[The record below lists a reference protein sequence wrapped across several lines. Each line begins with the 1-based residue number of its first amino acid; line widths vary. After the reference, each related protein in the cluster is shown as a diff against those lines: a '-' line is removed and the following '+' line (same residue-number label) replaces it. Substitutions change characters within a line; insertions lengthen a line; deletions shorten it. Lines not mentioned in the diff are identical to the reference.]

1 MQQNQENAQN
11 LILNYCLVGLGE
23 KLIPMM
29 KNQRRLLTSIQLNEK
44 KCKTLFNEQN
54 IILQESLDILGNE
67 KLFLLCIYNE
77 PNKDPIT
84 NIAFINVEVRESQ
97 IQFKYKYSLCPIMK
111 QADVMKSIQITD
123 WGLIKDQERFDI
135 SPYLSEQNIC
145 YVLCYTRKTDY
156 VPIINLVLEDYDPNH
171 DLQDIVQFSS
181 FSKKQ
186 LSIIRQKPPLEQT
199 YTPEILD
206 LYPFCYKES
215 QKQKHN
221 QNLFNDNPSIS
232 NYCIPEGIQI
242 LQKTPNQLP
251 NQNQITYYQLMQSP
265 KGDLIYIY
273 CLRYYEPLTKKQAQK
288 LKLDNYTNLFIPK
301 VMAIISYQNFSSQFS
316 SLLTYLYSI
325 RDDSQIEQY
334 IERVIQQLK
343 YSINL
348 EKISLKLI
356 LNDQQFLFQKHI
368 KYPTCQLKSIEYV
381 MRNITVDNIIQL
393 YTAVL
398 TERKIRLCSSSI
410 LNPGYVIEALM
421 TFIYPLQ
428 YQKLLICYLNYDNS
442 QIIETPEPY
451 IVGLLETL
459 PQPACESEGYK
470 FILDYNV
477 AFHVCPPP
485 EFPLFDKLKK
495 KLEPFFK
502 QDINEANANMIKEIF
517 LKINM
522 KILDHAFDY
531 DIKQKN
537 WSIAFQKRKQS
548 QYPIKG
554 QFWEIFSRTQLLC
567 SFIDNNQSNRQLT
580 SYITYFNASFQQVN
594 ENNNTKIFADIKT
607 ININDQN
614 NSQIQTRNKQ
624 SFFPYLTPYYYIRNK
639 QTALQTQVYRIWL
652 QIIHMTQL
660 DSKEFYELAIY
671 LKKEIPIIQDF
682 IQQKEHV
689 QLHQYDDLNDKQ
701 FQFLNECPYCKR
713 LISIEEILHKIVPTY
728 LRQTIKCSKKKG
740 CGNQFTPKMTID
752 DVGELDI
759 LNIHQLH
766 FQLDQLKVFDQKFY
780 KTTEFWNLIFYF
792 RLFKLPI
799 PFINE
804 SEEASYCFKQKES
817 KQKGVKVCLN
827 DNLKALQIKKVVQTK
842 QIIYGESAS
851 RK

>member
-23 KLIPMM
+23 KMIPML
-29 KNQRRLLTSIQLNEK
+29 KNQRRMLTSIQLHDK
-44 KCKTLFNEQN
+44 KEMTIFNEHN
-54 IILQESLDILGNE
+54 IIQQESLDILGNG
-67 KLFLLCIYNE
+67 KLYLHCIYNE
-77 PNKDPIT
+77 ANKDPIT
-84 NIAFINVEVRESQ
+84 NIAFTYAEVRESQ
-97 IQFKYKYSLCPIMK
+97 INFKYKYNLCPIMK
-111 QADVMKSIQITD
+111 QADVMKSTQMTD
-123 WGLIKDQERFDI
+123 WSLIKDQERFDM
-135 SPYLSEQNIC
+135 SPYFSEQNTC

-156 VPIINLVLEDYDPNH
+156 VPIINLVLEDYDPHHNI
-171 DLQDIVQFSS
+171 QDIVKFLS
-181 FSKKQ
+181 FSKYQ
-186 LSIIRQKPPLEQT
+186 LQIIRQKPPLEQT

-221 QNLFNDNPSIS
+221 QNLFNDNPAIS

-242 LQKTPNQLP
+242 LQKT
-251 NQNQITYYQLMQSP
+251 QNQSFNQIITYYQLMQSP

-273 CLRYYEPLTKKQAQK
+273 CLRYYEQIKKKQALK
-288 LKLDNYTNLFIPK
+288 LKLENYNNFYIPK
-301 VMAIISYQNFSSQFS
+301 VMALISYQNFTNQFS
-316 SLLTYLYSI
+316 QLLTYLYSI
-325 RDDSQIEQY
+325 KDDSQIESY
-334 IERVIQQLK
+334 LARVIQQVK
-343 YSINL
+343 YVINL

-356 LNDQQFLFQKHI
+356 INDQQFLFQKHI

-381 MRNITVDNIIQL
+381 IRNITVENIIQL

-410 LNPGYVIEALM
+410 LHPGYVIEALM

-495 KLEPFFK
+495 KLDPFVK
-502 QDINEANANMIKEIF
+502 QEINETNAKIIKEIF

-522 KILDHAFDY
+522 KILNHAFDY

-537 WSIAFQKRKQS
+537 WNVSFQKKKQA
-548 QYPIKG
+548 QYPVKG
-554 QFWEIFSRTQLLC
+554 QFWEIFSKTQLLC
-567 SFIDNNQSNRQLT
+567 SFIDNNQANRQLDT
-580 SYITYFNASFQQVN
+580 YITYFNSSFQQTS
-594 ENNNTKIFADIKT
+594 ENSNTKIFADIKT
-607 ININDQN
+607 INITDQN
-614 NSQIQTRNKQ
+614 NSQLIIHQKQ

-639 QTALQTQVYRIWL
+639 QTALQAQVYRIWL

-660 DSKEFYELAIY
+660 DSKEFYELATY
-671 LKKEIPIIQDF
+671 LNKEIPNIEDF
-682 IQQKEHV
+682 IQLKEHV
-689 QLHQYDDLNDKQ
+689 QIHQYDDLNDKQ
-701 FQFLNECPYCKR
+701 FVFQNECSYCKR
-713 LISIEEILHKIVPTY
+713 QISIEEILHKIVPTY
-728 LRQTIKCSKKKG
+728 LNSSIKCSKKKG
-740 CGNQFTPKMTID
+740 CGNQFIPKMNIV
-752 DVGELDI
+752 DVGEFQI
-759 LNIHQLH
+759 LNIHQLNY
-766 FQLDQLKVFDQKFY
+766 QLDQLKVFDLKFQQ
-780 KTTEFWNLIFYF
+780 TTEFWNLIFYF
-792 RLFKLPI
+792 RIFKLPI
-799 PFINE
+799 PFVNE

-817 KQKGVKVCLN
+817 KQKGNKVFLN
-827 DNLKALQIKKVVQTK
+827 ENLKVIQTKQVVQTK
-842 QIIYGESAS
+842 QIIYGESS
-851 RK
+851 QRK

>member
-1 MQQNQENAQN
+1 MQQNLENAQN
-11 LILNYCLVGLGE
+11 MILNYCLVGMGE

-29 KNQRRLLTSIQLNEK
+29 KNQRRLLTSIQLHEK
-44 KCKTLFNEQN
+44 KGQTLYNEQN
-54 IILQESLDILGNE
+54 IIIQESLDIFGNE

-84 NIAFINVEVRESQ
+84 NIIFVDVEVRESQ
-97 IQFKYKYSLCPIMK
+97 IQFNYKYSLCPIMK
-111 QADVMKSIQITD
+111 KADVMKSVQITD

-135 SPYLSEQNIC
+135 SPYLPEKNKC
-145 YVLCYTRKTDY
+145 FVLCYTRKTDY
-156 VPIINLVLEDYDPNH
+156 IPIINLVLEDYDPNH
-171 DLQDIVQFSS
+171 DLQDTVQFLS

-186 LSIIRQKPPLEQT
+186 IQFIRQKPPLKQA

-206 LYPFCYKES
+206 LYQFCYKES
-215 QKQKHN
+215 QKQKHY

-242 LQKTPNQLP
+242 LQKTPNENP

-273 CLRYYEPLTKKQAQK
+273 CLRYYEQLTKKQAQK
-288 LKLDNYTNLFIPK
+288 LKLENYNNLFIPK
-301 VMAIISYQNFSSQFS
+301 VMALISYQNFTYQFS
-316 SLLTYLYSI
+316 QLLTYLYSI
-325 RDDSQIEQY
+325 RNDSQIEQH

-343 YSINL
+343 YSIIL

-356 LNDQQFLFQKHI
+356 LNDQYFLFQKHI
-368 KYPTCQLKSIEYV
+368 RYPTCQLKSIDYV
-381 MRNITVDNIIQL
+381 MHNINVDNIIQL

-410 LNPGYVIEALM
+410 LYPGYVIEALM
-421 TFIYPLQ
+421 NFIYPLQ
-428 YQKLLICYLNYDNS
+428 YQKLLICYLNHDNS

-451 IVGLLETL
+451 IVGLPETL

-477 AFHVCPPP
+477 AYNVCPPP
-485 EFPLFDKLKK
+485 DFPLFEKLKK
-495 KLEPFFK
+495 KLEPFAR
-502 QDINEANANMIKEIF
+502 QEINEANANLIKGIF
-517 LKINM
+517 LKINL
-522 KILDHAFDY
+522 KILSNAFDY

-537 WSIAFQKRKQS
+537 WNIAFQKKKQS

-567 SFIDNNQSNRQLT
+567 SFIDNNQTNRQLT
-580 SYITYFNASFQQVN
+580 SYINYFNASFQQAN
-594 ENNNTKIFADIKT
+594 ENNNTRIFADIKT

-614 NSQIQTRNKQ
+614 NSQILTKNKQ
-624 SFFPYLTPYYYIRNK
+624 QFFPYLTPYYYIRNK

-652 QIIHMTQL
+652 QIIHMFQL

-671 LKKEIPIIQDF
+671 LRREIPTIEDF
-682 IQQKEHV
+682 IQSYEHV
-689 QLHQYDDLNDKQ
+689 QLHQYDDLNEKQ
-701 FQFLNECPYCKR
+701 FLFINECSYCKR
-713 LISIEEILHKIVPTY
+713 QISIEEILHKIVPTY
-728 LRQTIKCSKKKG
+728 LRSTIKCSKKKG
-740 CGNQFTPKMTID
+740 CGNQFTPTMIIV
-752 DVGELDI
+752 DVGKFDI

-766 FQLDQLKVFDQKFY
+766 FQLDQLRIFEQEFC
-780 KTTEFWNLIFYF
+780 KTAEFWNLIFYF

-804 SEEASYCFKQKES
+804 CEEASYCFKSKES
-817 KQKGVKVCLN
+817 KQKGNKVCLT
-827 DNLKALQIKKVVQTK
+827 DNLRALQTKQEVQTK
-842 QIIYGESAS
+842 QIIYGECGS